1 MKKTISRLLIFLS
14 FLMLFHGGYS
24 VHEIV
29 SLMKSIDQEVK
40 IPIDI
45 VLEVIMSLVIFCI
58 ERVFFAEKLQP
69 ISYSKYINAK
79 EESGEPIHSVLDH
92 RPGFIDIRQKRK
104 KYASLREKQS

>member
-1 MKKTISRLLIFLS
+1 
-14 FLMLFHGGYS
+14 MLFHGGYS

-40 IPIDI
+40 IPIDVI
-45 VLEVIMSLVIFCI
+45 LEVILSLIIFCI

-79 EESGEPIHSVLDH
+79 KESGDLIHSILDH
-92 RPGFIDIRQKRK
+92 RPGFIDIRQKRR
-104 KYASLREKQS
+104 KYKSLKEKQS